1 MEYKNEMKLDLLYVF
16 KKLYE
21 RNKITEN
28 EYTKTINI
36 TIQKKY

>member
-1 MEYKNEMKLDLLYVF
+1 MGYKNEIRLDLLYVF

-21 RNKITEN
+21 RNKITKD
-28 EYTKTINI
+28 EYTKAINI